1 MRITDLPV
9 TPPVS
14 AARAPGTRRA
24 EVDSHA
30 SPLASLA
37 REPGHPDEVAAA
49 ALSRAAG
56 LAHAG
61 RAVAAANEHA
71 ASSVRGDRLD
81 EALVP

>member
-9 TPPVS
+9 TTPVRG
-14 AARAPGTRRA
+14 AGAPGTRRA
-24 EVDSHA
+24 GAEAHA
-30 SPLASLA
+30 SPLSALA

-81 EALVP
+81 EAFVP